1 VIIYDLKCEKDH
13 KFEGWFNDRTAFEEQ
28 KKKKIIVCPV
38 CGSLDITM
46 VPSSISIMGKDARRS
61 KSENSDRMS
70 PEKAARIFYEYVD
83 KTFEDVGDGFADVAL
98 KIHRGEE
105 DRRNIKGTT
114 TKNEE
119 ETLREEGV
127 PFIKVPIPKFDS

>member
-1 VIIYDLKCEKDH
+1 
-13 KFEGWFNDRTAFEEQ
+13 
-28 KKKKIIVCPV
+28 
-38 CGSLDITM
+38 
-46 VPSSISIMGKDARRS
+46 MGKDTKRS
-61 KSENSDRMS
+61 QSEQSDKMS
-70 PEKAARIFYEYVD
+70 PEKAARMFYEYVD

-114 TKNEE
+114 TKSEE
-119 ETLREEGV
+119 ETLRDEGV

>member
-1 VIIYDLKCEKDH
+1 MIIYDLKCEKDH
-13 KFEGWFNDRTAFEEQ
+13 KFEGWFNDRAAFEEQ
-28 KKKKIIVCPV
+28 KKQKIIVCPV
-38 CGSLDITM
+38 CGSSDITM
-46 VPSSISIMGKDARRS
+46 VPSSIAIMGKDAKRS
-61 KSENSDRMS
+61 KSEQSDKMS
-70 PEKAARIFYEYVD
+70 PEKAARMFYEYVD

-114 TKNEE
+114 TKSEE
-119 ETLREEGV
+119 ETLRDEGV